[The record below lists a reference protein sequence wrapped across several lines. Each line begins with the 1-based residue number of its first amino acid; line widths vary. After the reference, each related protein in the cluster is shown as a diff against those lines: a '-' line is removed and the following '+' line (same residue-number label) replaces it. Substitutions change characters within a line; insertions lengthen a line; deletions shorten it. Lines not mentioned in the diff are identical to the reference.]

1 VVAGARGGSE
11 ALSALAASG
20 PVHPVAVDLVSSD
33 SPDRLVAAAMAT
45 YGGWTSRSTTSARS
59 DLA

>member
-1 VVAGARGGSE
+1 MVAGARGGSE

-20 PVHPVAVDLVSSD
+20 PVHPVAVDLVS
-33 SPDRLVAAAMAT
+33 PDRLVAEAMAT